1 MNIDPTVCDER
12 KNISALL
19 PSTSRVS
26 TEASNGSDGVVSLL
40 FDVRR
45 PRHPGHEQ
53 MQELHKPALS
63 SKKRS
68 ILG

>member
-1 MNIDPTVCDER
+1 MNIDSTVCDER
-12 KNISALL
+12 KDISALL

-45 PRHPGHEQ
+45 P
-53 MQELHKPALS
+53 
-63 SKKRS
+63 
-68 ILG
+68 